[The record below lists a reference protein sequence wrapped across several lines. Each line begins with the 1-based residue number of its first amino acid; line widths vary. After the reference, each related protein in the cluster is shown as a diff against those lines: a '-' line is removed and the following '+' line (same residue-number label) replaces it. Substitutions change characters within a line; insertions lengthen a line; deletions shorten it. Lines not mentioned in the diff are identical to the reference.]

1 MHISSASHPFFTG
14 EEKIIDTEGRVDRFK
29 ARMEKAAQQKAA
41 LANKAKKAAAN
52 RAKKAEKSIV

>member
-1 MHISSASHPFFTG
+1 
-14 EEKIIDTEGRVDRFK
+14 
-29 ARMEKAAQQKAA
+29 MEKAAQQKAA